1 MTTVYTCADNG
12 VTVNTFLVE
21 SDCDACLDG
30 HITKK
35 ANRNLLAATLVPTA
49 MLDMDIYYLI
59 FNDIMGITNEQI
71 DTEKANVT
79 QYTKV
84 VHILS

>member
-12 VTVNTFLVE
+12 VTINTFLVE
-21 SDCDACLDG
+21 ALCDACLDNL
-30 HITKK
+30 ITTK
-35 ANRNLLAATLVPTA
+35 ANRNLLSAHSVPTA
-49 MLDMDIYYLI
+49 MLDMDIYYLT
-59 FNDIMGITNEQI
+59 FNDIMGVTSAQI

-84 VHILS
+84 AKTLS